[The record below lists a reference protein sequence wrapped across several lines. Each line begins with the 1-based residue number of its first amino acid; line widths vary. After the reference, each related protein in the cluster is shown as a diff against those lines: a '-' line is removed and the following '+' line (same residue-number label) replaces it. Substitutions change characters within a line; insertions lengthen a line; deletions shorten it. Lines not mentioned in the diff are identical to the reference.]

1 MSTEYFTLDDT
12 LFTITEKYPD
22 TISVFTAN
30 GFPQMGDDTKRKD
43 FGNRITLGTALTFQK
58 RDVETFTKL
67 LITAIEGTGE
77 DGDVTLINR
86 KPVRGESL
94 KIAGLLPCPV
104 RIPLL
109 DSFNAFSKEY
119 QSRHTIQLEYELKA
133 ASMGV
138 EWIDDNLKNITD
150 PSGIPDLFISA
161 GFDLFFDEEKIGK
174 FKNNSV
180 FKDSVS
186 YSGVNPSFKNYN
198 LKDPQGHYSMIGV
211 VPAVFLVNLKD
222 IGGRKVPKTWE
233 DILSPEFENSVSLPV
248 GDFDLFNGILLNIHK
263 RFGEDGVRKL
273 GRSLLE
279 SLHPSQ
285 MVKSEKKAVNRPV
298 ITILPY
304 FFTKTVREGSTMTAV
319 WPEDGAIISPLFML
333 AKADRLDKLQ
343 EIIDF
348 FASKETGEILSHQG
362 LFPSTHPEVDN
373 RLSENNTFSWLG
385 WDYIYRIDIAET
397 IHTCEKLFDESI
409 REGVSV

>member
-1 MSTEYFTLDDT
+1 MKKIVIALTDT
-12 LFTITEKYPD
+12 LFKITDTYPETIP
-22 TISVFTAN
+22 VFVSN
-30 GFPQMGDDTKRKD
+30 GFPQMEDEEKRLE
-43 FGNRITLGTALTFQK
+43 FGKNITLETALAFQK
-58 RDVETFTKL
+58 RDAESFIKL
-67 LITAIEGTGE
+67 LVSAIEGTGE
-77 DGDVTLINR
+77 NNDVTLSER
-86 KPVRGESL
+86 KEVHGESL

-109 DSFNAFSKEY
+109 DSFTAFSQQY
-119 QSRHTIQLEYELKA
+119 QSRHGIELEYELKA

-138 EWIDDNLKNITD
+138 EWIDDNLKEITD

-174 FKNNSV
+174 FKRKGV

-186 YSGVNPSFKNYN
+186 FKGINSSFKDYE

-222 IGGRKVPKTWE
+222 IGNRKVPRTWE

-248 GDFDLFNGILLNIHK
+248 GDFDLFNGMLLNIHK
-263 RFGEDGVRKL
+263 RFGEEGVRKL

-343 EIIDF
+343 DVIDF

-362 LFPSTHPEVDN
+362 LFPSTHPEV
-373 RLSENNTFSWLG
+373 NNKLGKDKGFSWLG
-385 WDYIYRIDIAET
+385 WDYIYSIDIAKT
-397 IHTCEKLFDESI
+397 IKKCEDLFEESVH
-409 REGVSV
+409 EGTAV